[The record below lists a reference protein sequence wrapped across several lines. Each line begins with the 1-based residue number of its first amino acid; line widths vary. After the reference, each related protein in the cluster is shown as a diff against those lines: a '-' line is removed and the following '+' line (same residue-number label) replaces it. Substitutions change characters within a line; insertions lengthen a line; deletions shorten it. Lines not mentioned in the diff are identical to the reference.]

1 MAAIAKEAR
10 VALKTVYLAFETKSG
25 VLRALWHLLLRGD
38 EVDSPV
44 AQRAWYLEVL
54 DEPDPE
60 RQLRLDARNS
70 RIVKLRI
77 GPILEVIRAA
87 APTDPEIGRLWERIG
102 ADFYDNQR
110 AIVERLHE
118 RGALRDGLDV
128 AGAADVL
135 WTLIH
140 PSLWQLLVVER
151 GWSPERYEQWLADTA
166 CAQVLGR

>member
-25 VLRALWHLLLRGD
+25 VLRALWHLMLRGD
-38 EVDSPV
+38 EVDAPV

-54 DEPDPE
+54 NEPDPE

-87 APTDPEIGRLWERIG
+87 APTDPEIARLWERIG

-110 AIVERLHE
+110 AIVARLHE
-118 RGALRDGLDV
+118 RGALRDELDV
-128 AGAADVL
+128 NGAADVL

-140 PSLWQLLVVER
+140 PSVWQLLVVGR
-151 GWSPERYEQWLADTA
+151 GWAPERYEQWLADTA
-166 CAQVLGR
+166 CAQLLGR